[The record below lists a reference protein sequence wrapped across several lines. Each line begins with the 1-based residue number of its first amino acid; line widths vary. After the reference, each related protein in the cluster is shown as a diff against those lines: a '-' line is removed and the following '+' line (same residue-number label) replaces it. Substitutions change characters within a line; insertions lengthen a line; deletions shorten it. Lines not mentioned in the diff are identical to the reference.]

1 MPSLSMNDFLL
12 LALLSPLCSTAPV
25 DEILYTEAILGPVPT
40 SKSVH
45 AFFSNEGVMTVA
57 GPNVEQ
63 APTTQHRGYLLETPG
78 LWPLE
83 ADASLPSAHGALKVT
98 ADGIKAYAYG
108 VSANF
113 QPELGPKT
121 SFFSAP
127 SDTKYLPTTDG
138 RLYSQDQLFELK
150 SDGSIAVSAAPFGTE
165 PRPNQSIAGEWA
177 ADTKSVFKYDSVS
190 GAWVTSNQVSAGA
203 LAAGI
208 DGEGNYATLHL
219 QEGVPFLEYFERSP
233 FGFWVSH
240 GTATYSGKTDD
251 LYNARLTVRD
261 GWAVLNKRSGGHAV
275 FSVDVAGEVQEVD
288 VYDRQADTPHYWVHP
303 EANGNLTRYRV
314 LNLHEHNAV
323 DLLGTADVNTV
334 PVKGG
339 DQVLQLKGLSTYQ
352 GFKVLWIGSMAGTA
366 PGIEYSGDII
376 PLNFGPY
383 LSYLLN
389 NTGSANITNQIAL
402 LNNSGIAQATV
413 AIPALH
419 VSLLGTELNHVG
431 LVYRPI
437 PSGSSIDP
445 YYRLVGPIPLTITQ
459 D

>member
-1 MPSLSMNDFLL
+1 MHDFLL
-12 LALLSPLCSTAPV
+12 LALLSPLYSTTPV
-25 DEILYTEAILGPVPT
+25 DEILYSEAILGPVPT

-45 AFFSNEGVMTVA
+45 AFFSSQGVMTVA

-83 ADASLPSAHGALKVT
+83 ADASSPSTHGVLKVT

-108 VSANF
+108 VSADF

-121 SFFSAP
+121 AFFSAS
-127 SDTKYLPTTDG
+127 SDSKYLPTTDG
-138 RLYSQDQLFELK
+138 RLYSQDHLFELK

-165 PRPNQSIAGEWA
+165 PRPNQSISGEWA
-177 ADTKSVFKYDSVS
+177 ADTKAVFEYDSPS

-203 LAAGI
+203 LATGI
-208 DGEGNYATLHL
+208 DAEGNYATLQL

-240 GTATYSGKTDD
+240 GTAAYSGKTDD

-261 GWAVLNKRSGGHAV
+261 GWVVLNKRSGGHAV
-275 FSVDVAGEVQEVD
+275 FSAKVQGEVREVD
-288 VYDRQADTPHYWVHP
+288 VYDREAGSPHYWVHP
-303 EANGNLTRYRV
+303 EADGNLTRYRV
-314 LNLHEHNAV
+314 LNLHEHKAV
-323 DLLGTADVNTV
+323 DLLGTADVDTV
-334 PVKGG
+334 SVKGG
-339 DQVLQLKGLSTYQ
+339 DQVLQLKGLSTYE
-352 GFKVLWIGSMAGTA
+352 GFKVLWIGSITGTS

-383 LSYLLN
+383 LAYLLN
-389 NTGSANITNQIAL
+389 NTGNSNIVNQVAL
-402 LNNSGIAQATV
+402 LNNGGTAQATV
-413 AIPALH
+413 TIPALH
-419 VSLLGTELNHVG
+419 VSLLGIELNHVG

-437 PSGSSIDP
+437 PSGSSVDP
-445 YYRLVGPIPLTITQ
+445 YYSLAGPIPLTITQ